1 MQFFQNIINSGDNMV
16 MAGVSIACAVAF
28 FINLKNGGK
37 QLLITLALI
46 AVAAGL
52 YTQRVPIFN
61 GIGNLLS
68 SMFN

>member
-1 MQFFQNIINSGDNMV
+1 MQFFQNIINNGDTMV

-28 FINLKNGGK
+28 FLNLNNGGK
-37 QLLITLALI
+37 KLLGTLAFI

-68 SMFN
+68 SLFN